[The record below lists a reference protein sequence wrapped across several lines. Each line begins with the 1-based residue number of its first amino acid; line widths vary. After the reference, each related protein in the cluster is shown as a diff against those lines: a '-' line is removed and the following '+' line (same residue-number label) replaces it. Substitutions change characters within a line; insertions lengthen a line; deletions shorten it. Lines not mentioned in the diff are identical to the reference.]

1 MRIDELLKNI
11 ECDIVNNNNID
22 IKHITF
28 DSRNI
33 EVDTL
38 FVAQVGVHVDG
49 HNYIASAIEKG
60 AVAVVC
66 EQMPETI
73 APNVVYI

>member
-1 MRIDELLKNI
+1 MRINELLKYI
-11 ECDIVNNNNID
+11 DCDIVNNNNID

-33 EVDTL
+33 EADTL

-49 HNYIASAIEKG
+49 HNYIASA
-60 AVAVVC
+60 
-66 EQMPETI
+66 
-73 APNVVYI
+73 